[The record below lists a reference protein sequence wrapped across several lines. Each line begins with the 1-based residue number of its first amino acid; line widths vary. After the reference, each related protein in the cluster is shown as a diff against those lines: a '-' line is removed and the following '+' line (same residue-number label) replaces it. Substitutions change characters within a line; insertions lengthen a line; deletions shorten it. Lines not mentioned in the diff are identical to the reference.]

1 MKRNKMLL
9 LLAAVMVMTGM
20 VCRGA
25 QVMSVQVRNG
35 QLRATP
41 SFMGSLVGSVA
52 YGARVD
58 ILQQQGEWMKVKDAQ
73 SRMGWMHQSALTKQ
87 RIAMSA
93 GSGTAQTG
101 ASGEE
106 LALAGK
112 GFNSDVEAEFKSKNR
127 NIDFT
132 WVDKMEKMKVTPQES
147 SAFLKEGGVRPQ

>member
-1 MKRNKMLL
+1 MKRNKLLL
-9 LLAAVMVMTGM
+9 LLAAVVVMIGT

-52 YGARVD
+52 YGARVE

-73 SRMGWMHQSALTKQ
+73 SHMGWMHQSALTKQ

>member
-9 LLAAVMVMTGM
+9 LLAAVMVMTGT

>member
-1 MKRNKMLL
+1 MKRLSRMLPL
-9 LLAAVMVMTGM
+9 VAVALMAGT

-25 QVMSVQVRNG
+25 QTMSVQVKNG
-35 QLRATP
+35 QLRSTP
-41 SFMGSLVGSVA
+41 SFMGQLVGSVA
-52 YGARVD
+52 YGTRVEVV
-58 ILQQQGEWMKVKDAQ
+58 QQQGAWMKVQDAQ
-73 SRMGWMHQSALTKQ
+73 SRTGWIHQSALTKQ
-87 RIAMSA
+87 RISMSA

-112 GFNSDVEAEFKSKNR
+112 GFNSDVEAEFKSKNK

-147 SAFLKEGGVRPQ
+147 AAFLKEGGVRPQ

>member
-1 MKRNKMLL
+1 MKRMRWLL
-9 LLAAVMVMTGM
+9 PLVAVVFMTTTI
-20 VCRGA
+20 CQGA
-25 QVMSVQVRNG
+25 QMMSVQVKNG

-41 SFMGSLVGSVA
+41 SFMGQLVGAVA
-52 YGARVD
+52 YGARVE
-58 ILQQQGEWMKVKDAQ
+58 IVQQQGDWMKVKDAQ
-73 SRMGWMHQSALTKQ
+73 SKMGWIHQSALTKQ

-112 GFNSDVEAEFKSKNR
+112 GFNSDVEAEFKSKNK
-127 NIDFT
+127 NVDFT
-132 WVDKMEKMKVTPQES
+132 WVDKMEKIKVTPQES

>member
-9 LLAAVMVMTGM
+9 LLAAVMVMTGT

-52 YGARVD
+52 YGARVE

-73 SRMGWMHQSALTKQ
+73 SHMGWMHQSALTKQ

>member
-9 LLAAVMVMTGM
+9 LLAAVMVMTGT

-52 YGARVD
+52 YGARVE

-112 GFNSDVEAEFKSKNR
+112 GFNSDVEAEFKS
-127 NIDFT
+127 
-132 WVDKMEKMKVTPQES
+132 
-147 SAFLKEGGVRPQ
+147 

>member
-9 LLAAVMVMTGM
+9 LLAAVMVMTEM

>member
-9 LLAAVMVMTGM
+9 LLAAVVVMIGT

-52 YGARVD
+52 YGARVE

-73 SRMGWMHQSALTKQ
+73 SHMGWMHQSALTKQ